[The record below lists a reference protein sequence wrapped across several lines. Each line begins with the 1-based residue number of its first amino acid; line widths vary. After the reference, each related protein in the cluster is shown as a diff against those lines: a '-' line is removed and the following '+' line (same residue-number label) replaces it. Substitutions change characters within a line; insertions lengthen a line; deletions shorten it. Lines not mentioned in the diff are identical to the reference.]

1 MNKQRTVDSKVLSI
15 LRECPE
21 TRYDDMQLIL
31 CYYNRYS
38 YMRVGDLPLEDIV
51 NNYKGYGLPCFE
63 TIRRARQ
70 RVQSLFPELSRQCSG
85 CDCGNITM
93 VTTGNLV
100 NRHSKSC
107 GCLKTKAQQAMRQPS
122 NERTPSGLHIK
133 IPAAGQRT
141 IKQAEKLPRR
151 QAVEALAKVCR
162 VVRHIA

>member
-1 MNKQRTVDSKVLSI
+1 MNKQKTVDSKVLAI

-70 RVQSLFPELSRQCSG
+70 RVQSLFPELSRQCSLEFPQSYPP
-85 CDCGNITM
+85 N
-93 VTTGNLV
+93 
-100 NRHSKSC
+100 SK
-107 GCLKTKAQQAMRQPS
+107 TV
-122 NERTPSGLHIK
+122 GLIIHNFQKMSK
-133 IPAAGQRT
+133 I
-141 IKQAEKLPRR
+141 
-151 QAVEALAKVCR
+151 
-162 VVRHIA
+162 

>member
-1 MNKQRTVDSKVLSI
+1 MANPIVTFEMENGDIMKAELYPEIAPNTVTVLLRRCIMNKQKTVDSKVLEI

-85 CDCGNITM
+85 CDCGNIRI
-93 VTTGNLV
+93 VIEV
-100 NRHSKSC
+100 S
-107 GCLKTKAQQAMRQPS
+107 
-122 NERTPSGLHIK
+122 
-133 IPAAGQRT
+133 
-141 IKQAEKLPRR
+141 
-151 QAVEALAKVCR
+151 
-162 VVRHIA
+162 